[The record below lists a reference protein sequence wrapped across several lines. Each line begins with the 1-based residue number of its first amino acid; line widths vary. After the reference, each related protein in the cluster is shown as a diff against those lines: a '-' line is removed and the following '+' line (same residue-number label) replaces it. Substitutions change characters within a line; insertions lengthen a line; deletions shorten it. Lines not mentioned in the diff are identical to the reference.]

1 MSDLMDKIAALPKDP
16 DKPSPCDAFYDWEQ
30 YYADRAFYLAA
41 HNALLCEV
49 LNRCVP
55 YLDRGMETLHSDIR
69 AVLAAC
75 EVKP

>member
-1 MSDLMDKIAALPKDP
+1 MSDLMDKIAALPTKPNIAQYPAP
-16 DKPSPCDAFYDWEQ
+16 DEVVPQ
-30 YYADRAFYLAA
+30 YEAWIDYFAA
-41 HNALLCEV
+41 RNALLCEV

-75 EVKP
+75 EVK